1 MEISELDF
9 AELKGKA
16 DKFST
21 LMDAGAVKVARMVP
35 GWVRWAIIGGIGLL
49 AIFGLW
55 AGWTMVFGSS
65 VEAAK
70 HSESLYQALM
80 RYTVAFVVALAS
92 TAGGLII
99 LTFALDPFTCRRE
112 FLEKVEKNEA
122 TDLSMAVFSIGT
134 AIVAGAIFY
143 ATISAL
149 SV

>member
-1 MEISELDF
+1 MEISDKEY
-9 AELKGKA
+9 AELKERG
-16 DKFST
+16 DNFT
-21 LMDAGAVKVARMVP
+21 RFLDASATKVRGAVPAK
-35 GWVRWAIIGGIGLL
+35 VRWAIIGGIGLL

-55 AGWTMVFGSS
+55 AGWTTVFGTS

-80 RYTVAFVVALAS
+80 RYCVAFVVALGS
-92 TAGGLII
+92 TAGGLIV

-112 FLEKVEKNEA
+112 FLEKVEKDEA
-122 TDLSMAVFSIGT
+122 SDLSMAIFSIGT